1 MTNIGKGL
9 PPTPF
14 FCTFVFMKKHI
25 NRVPGRAPNFFK
37 KILFFAVLLAFG
49 LAGSAQSK
57 YVVQYRPY
65 ADSLS
70 AEYGIP
76 TAVMLG
82 VAILESGSGTSRNAK
97 MLNNHFG
104 IVGKNKLTAYKSRYK
119 QYDHPRDSYKD
130 FCKLVKKKKFY
141 EKLKGNTNPTV
152 WIEALS
158 KAGYSEV
165 PETWK
170 QRVLSTIKKNKLAAP

>member
-1 MTNIGKGL
+1 
-9 PPTPF
+9 
-14 FCTFVFMKKHI
+14 MKKHSLESFLPKFI
-25 NRVPGRAPNFFK
+25 F
-37 KILFFAVLLAFG
+37 LFFLLCSTASPVF
-49 LAGSAQSK
+49 AQTK
-57 YVVQYRPY
+57 YVKEFKPY

-70 AEYGIP
+70 EEYGIP

-82 VAILESGSGTSRNAK
+82 IAILESGSGTSRNAK
-97 MLNNHFG
+97 LLNNHFG
-104 IVGKNKLTAYKSRYK
+104 IVGKNKLKNIKSRYK
-119 QYDHPRDSYKD
+119 QYDHARESYKD

-141 EKLKGNTNPTV
+141 EKLKGNKNPTV

-170 QRVLSTIKKNKLAAP
+170 TRVLSTIKKNKLASP

>member
-1 MTNIGKGL
+1 MRL
-9 PPTPF
+9 QYAF
-14 FCTFVFMKKHI
+14 FTFVPMKKLI
-25 NRVPGRAPNFFK
+25 LMTSLRASNFFK
-37 KILFFAVLLAFG
+37 ILLVFGFLFG
-49 LAGSAQSK
+49 LSQSGSAQTK
-57 YVVQYRPY
+57 YVKQYKPY

-76 TAVMLG
+76 AAVMLG

-97 MLNNHFG
+97 LLNNHFG
-104 IVGKNKLTAYKSRYK
+104 IVGKNKLTTVKSRYK
-119 QYDHPRDSYKD
+119 QYDNPRDSYKD

-141 EKLKGNTNPTV
+141 EKLKGNTNPTL

-158 KAGYSEV
+158 KVGYSEV

-170 QRVLSTIKKNKLAAP
+170 TRVLSTIKKNKLASP